1 MNKKS
6 VIDLL
11 DEDEDAFEYDDL
23 DQEIKEDL
31 QMIESFK
38 KEII

>member
-1 MNKKS
+1 MMKQS

-11 DEDEDAFEYDDL
+11 DEEELEQDDDL

-31 QMIESFK
+31 
-38 KEII
+38 